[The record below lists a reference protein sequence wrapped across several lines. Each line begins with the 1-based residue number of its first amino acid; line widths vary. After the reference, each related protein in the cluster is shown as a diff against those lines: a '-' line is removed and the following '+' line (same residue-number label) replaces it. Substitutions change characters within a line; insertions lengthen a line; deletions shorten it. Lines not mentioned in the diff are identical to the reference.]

1 MEIDYQIF
9 ESEVEDGEIQREEM
23 LEPSEGSR
31 SGVASPEPD
40 DFDPE
45 SFPYVRCRQGI
56 RCVLEVP
63 C

>member
-45 SFPYVRCRQGI
+45 SFPYV
-56 RCVLEVP
+56 
-63 C
+63 